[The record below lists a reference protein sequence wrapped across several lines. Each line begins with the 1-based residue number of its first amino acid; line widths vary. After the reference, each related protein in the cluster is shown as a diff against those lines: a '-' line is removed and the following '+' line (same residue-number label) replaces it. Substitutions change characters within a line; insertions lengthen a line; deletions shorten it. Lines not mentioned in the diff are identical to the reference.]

1 MNKEDILKA
10 LKAAKEK
17 AKQRKFA
24 QSVDL
29 IVNLKGLN
37 LKKPEEQL
45 DFLADLKNDKGKKAK
60 VCALIGRESENAAKD
75 GADTIILQEEFEKYS
90 RDKKLVKKLADEHD
104 FFVAQ
109 ANLMGQVATTF
120 GRILGPKGKMPN
132 PREGCVVPPR
142 TALAQLYK
150 RLQKAVKVKART
162 VPMVQCM
169 VGKENM
175 NDEEL
180 IDNIS
185 TVYEQ
190 IVSRLPGNEENIK
203 SVFIKLTMGQPVR
216 VK

>member
-132 PREGCVVPPR
+132 PKAGCIVPPKAALKPLYIKLQNTVR
-142 TALAQLYK
+142 VSAKTAPVVQCRLGHEGMTDEQLAQNFKVVYDQLIHS
-150 RLQKAVKVKART
+150 LPSGEDNVKAAF
-162 VPMVQCM
+162 
-169 VGKENM
+169 
-175 NDEEL
+175 L
-180 IDNIS
+180 
-185 TVYEQ
+185 
-190 IVSRLPGNEENIK
+190 
-203 SVFIKLTMGQPVR
+203 KLTMGKPVR